1 MYSNLSTK
9 QKNYVTEAAY
19 TDILEQVLSGMLI
32 FEGFPDTVNTDFI
45 SIYKMREGLCALVDD
60 VEQGAV
66 GHASLANGPDLNGLG
81 IDVIVSF
88 DNGLVKE
95 YKNWRTNEHVVVMF
109 NDTLMRPDLNIGRF
123 AAALTDVD
131 KSMLLNII
139 YSRLL
144 PIPTAK
150 NEDHK
155 RALNAVI
162 DGLVKGD
169 ITKAILDTDILSDVL
184 GQHKGVD
191 VINITDVNNAEK
203 LQYLSMY
210 HDDLLRRFYQ
220 LYGMDVNGNGKLAQQ
235 SVAEIGSR
243 QGASMIIPYNIMRE
257 AEKAV
262 EECKHKFGWNCSVTF
277 GKPWQY
283 DLNNN
288 GVLDVLEDDAPGADQ
303 SAEPDTKT
311 EEEEQTDGNEE
322 S

>member
-1 MYSNLSTK
+1 MYSKLSTK
-9 QKNYVTEAAY
+9 LKNYITESAY

-32 FEGFPDTVNTDFI
+32 FDGFPDTVNTEFI
-45 SIYKMREGLCALVDD
+45 SLYKMHEGACALVDD

-66 GHASLANGPDLNGLG
+66 GHVEICGKPGLNGIG
-81 IDVIVSF
+81 VDAIASF
-88 DNGLVKE
+88 DDGTVKE
-95 YKNWRTNEHVVVMF
+95 YKNWRTNEHIVVMF
-109 NDTLMRPDLNIGRF
+109 NDVLMRPDLNIGRF

-191 VINITDVNNAEK
+191 IINITDVNNAEK

-220 LYGMDVNGNGKLAQQ
+220 LYGMDVNGNGKLAPQ

-257 AEKAV
+257 AEKAI
-262 EECKHKFGWNCSVTF
+262 EECRRKFGWDCSVSF

-288 GVLDVLEDDAPGADQ
+288 GVLDVLEDDAPGA
-303 SAEPDTKT
+303 EPDIENADP
-311 EEEEQTDGNEE
+311 EEVTNDEQSE
-322 S
+322 

>member
-1 MYSNLSTK
+1 MYSKLSTK
-9 QKNYVTEAAY
+9 LKNYITEAAY

-32 FEGFPDTVNTDFI
+32 FEGFPDTVNTEFI
-45 SIYKMREGLCALVDD
+45 TLYKMHEGVCAIVDD
-60 VEQGAV
+60 VEDGAV
-66 GHASLANGPDLNGLG
+66 GHAAVGGVPGLNGIG
-81 IDVIVSF
+81 KDVIVSF
-88 DNGLVKE
+88 DNGIVKE
-95 YKNWRTNEHVVVMF
+95 YSDWRTNEHVVLMF
-109 NDTLMRPDLNIGRF
+109 HDVLMRPDLNVGRF

-131 KSMLLNII
+131 KSMMLNII

-162 DGLVKGD
+162 DGLIKGD

-191 VINITDVNNAEK
+191 IINITDVNNAEK
-203 LQYLSMY
+203 LQYLSMF

-262 EECKHKFGWNCSVTF
+262 KECNRKFGWNCSVQF

-288 GVLDVLEDDAPGADQ
+288 GVLDVLEDDAPGA
-303 SAEPDTKT
+303 EPDIET
-311 EEEEQTDGNEE
+311 EEEEQGDGNEE

>member
-1 MYSNLSTK
+1 MSNTK
-9 QKNYVTEAAY
+9 LINYLTNAAY

-32 FEGFPDTVNTDFI
+32 FDGFPDTVNTDFI
-45 SIYKMREGLCALVDD
+45 AIYKMREGLCALVND
-60 VEQGAV
+60 VEDGAV
-66 GHASLANGPDLNGLG
+66 GHASLDGDPGLNGLG
-81 IDVIVSF
+81 RDVIVSF

-95 YKNWRTNEHVVVMF
+95 YKDWRTNEHVVVMF

-131 KSMLLNII
+131 KSMRLNII

-144 PIPTAK
+144 PIPTSK
-150 NEDHK
+150 NKDHK
-155 RALNAVI
+155 KALDAII
-162 DGLVKGD
+162 DGLIKGD
-169 ITKAILDTDILSDVL
+169 ITKAILDTDALSDVL
-184 GQHKGVD
+184 GLHSGAD

-203 LQYLSMY
+203 LQYLSLY

-257 AEKAV
+257 ADKAV
-262 EECKHKFGWNCSVTF
+262 KECRRKFGWDCSVTF

-288 GVLDVLEDDAPGADQ
+288 GVLDVLEDDVPEDPAQDETKDEEVKNEQ
-303 SAEPDTKT
+303 S
-311 EEEEQTDGNEE
+311 
-322 S
+322 